1 MASSKKAGSKAGP
14 VRRKQVRKE
23 DQIRLRVTAEQKE
36 ILVRAAEKDGSGLS
50 FWLLQAGLRAARALE
65 EKS

>member
-1 MASSKKAGSKAGP
+1 MATTKKAAAKAAP

-23 DQIRLRVTAEQKE
+23 ESIRLRVTAEQKA
-36 ILVRAAEKDGSGLS
+36 ILTKAAAKDGSGLS

-65 EKS
+65 EK

>member
-1 MASSKKAGSKAGP
+1 
-14 VRRKQVRKE
+14 
-23 DQIRLRVTAEQKE
+23 VTAEQKE

>member
-1 MASSKKAGSKAGP
+1 MATTKKAASKAGP

-23 DQIRLRVTAEQKE
+23 EQIRLRVTAEQKE

-50 FWLLQAGLRAARALE
+50 FWLLQAGLRAARALD
-65 EKS
+65 EK

>member
-1 MASSKKAGSKAGP
+1 MASSKKTASKADP
-14 VRRKQVRKE
+14 VRRKKVRKE
-23 DQIRLRVTAEQKE
+23 EQIRLRVTAEQKAT
-36 ILVRAAEKDGSGLS
+36 LARAAEKDGSGLS